1 MSYIWLKEIVKI
13 EDTIVTFID
22 WVTEQYT
29 PTQLKYCVTDEP
41 KDPSQFREV
50 LLDNVLPEINELVK
64 DCKDTLETATKVME
78 ALERH
83 NLTNAELQA
92 VLPRIMNLRIKEYN
106 ELLKEKVWDEVERF
120 KSDAEKIKE
129 IEKIIWDSYAKMI
142 YIATGKLLGTYEEN
156 ITPEDCVDNIRFS
169 HLIKAVTLPL

>member
-50 LLDNVLPEINELVK
+50 L
-64 DCKDTLETATKVME
+64 
-78 ALERH
+78 
-83 NLTNAELQA
+83 
-92 VLPRIMNLRIKEYN
+92 
-106 ELLKEKVWDEVERF
+106 
-120 KSDAEKIKE
+120 
-129 IEKIIWDSYAKMI
+129 
-142 YIATGKLLGTYEEN
+142 
-156 ITPEDCVDNIRFS
+156 
-169 HLIKAVTLPL
+169 